1 MVACVRKYLVDA
13 SMAHGLNFFIMMG
26 IMATVFIS
34 NPIQISNRCE
44 LVITITVPDIM
55 VTIMIKM
62 IGFIRMGRI

>member
-1 MVACVRKYLVDA
+1 
-13 SMAHGLNFFIMMG
+13 MAHGLNFFIMMG

>member
-1 MVACVRKYLVDA
+1 
-13 SMAHGLNFFIMMG
+13 MAHGLNFFIIMG

>member
-1 MVACVRKYLVDA
+1 
-13 SMAHGLNFFIMMG
+13 MARGLNLFIMMG

-34 NPIQISNRCE
+34 NPIQIRNWCE

-62 IGFIRMGRI
+62 IGFISIGRI

>member
-1 MVACVRKYLVDA
+1 
-13 SMAHGLNFFIMMG
+13 MARGLNLFIMMG

-34 NPIQISNRCE
+34 NPIQIRNWCE

-62 IGFIRMGRI
+62 IGFISMGRI

>member
-1 MVACVRKYLVDA
+1 
-13 SMAHGLNFFIMMG
+13 MARGLNLFIVMG

-34 NPIQISNRCE
+34 NPIQISNWCE

-62 IGFIRMGRI
+62 IGFTSMGRI

>member
-1 MVACVRKYLVDA
+1 
-13 SMAHGLNFFIMMG
+13 MMG
-26 IMATVFIS
+26 IMATVFMS
-34 NPIQISNRCE
+34 NPIQISNQCE

>member
-1 MVACVRKYLVDA
+1 
-13 SMAHGLNFFIMMG
+13 MAHGLNFFIMMG
-26 IMATVFIS
+26 IMATVFMS
-34 NPIQISNRCE
+34 NPIQISNQCE

>member
-1 MVACVRKYLVDA
+1 MVACVRNYLVDA
-13 SMAHGLNFFIMMG
+13 PMARGLNLFSMMG

-34 NPIQISNRCE
+34 NPIQIRNWCE

-62 IGFIRMGRI
+62 IGFISIGRI

>member
-1 MVACVRKYLVDA
+1 
-13 SMAHGLNFFIMMG
+13 MARGLNLFIMMG

-34 NPIQISNRCE
+34 NPIQIRSWCE

-62 IGFIRMGRI
+62 IAFISIGMI